1 MAIFFRPIAIDWA
14 LPLAPIRS
22 RIGVIV
28 EFNFSRGEVPYS
40 HQMSTR
46 CATLQ
51 EFKCHIFCTSAH
63 DDLGPHWECRPRPN
77 AKSIYGSLVA
87 LLKEVGKRLLFAT
100 LKRAWPATLTHSQYA
115 QTEIPQQPT
124 AGEFSSDLYQSTWLH
139 PLPQIVAATGSA
151 PCPKS

>member
-1 MAIFFRPIAIDWA
+1 MAIFFRPIEIDWA
-14 LPLAPIRS
+14 IPLAPIRS

-28 EFNFSRGEVPYS
+28 EFNFSRGEVPHFPPNEYS
-40 HQMSTR
+40 M
-46 CATLQ
+46 
-51 EFKCHIFCTSAH
+51 CHISGIQVPYICTSAH
-63 DDLGPHWECRPRPN
+63 DDFGPHWECRPRPN

-87 LLKEVGKRLLFAT
+87 LLEEVGKRLLFAT
-100 LKRAWPATLTHSQYA
+100 LKRGWPATLTQSQYA

-139 PLPQIVAATGSA
+139 PLPQIVAATGYA